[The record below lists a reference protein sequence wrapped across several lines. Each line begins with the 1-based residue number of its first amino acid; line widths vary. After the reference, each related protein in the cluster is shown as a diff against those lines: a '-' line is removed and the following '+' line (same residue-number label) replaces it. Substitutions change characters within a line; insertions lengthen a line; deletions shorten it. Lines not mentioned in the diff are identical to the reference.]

1 MLTIEQLTAYGADTK
16 KALVR
21 CMNMPDLY
29 LRLVRMMAQDE
40 HLAKLRSALD
50 ARDINT
56 AFEEAHALKGVL
68 ANLELTPVLT
78 PVSEVT
84 EMLRPRGGVS
94 PALTPEDEQNILTR
108 LLPEAEQEMNRLLAL
123 ING

>member
-1 MLTIEQLTAYGADTK
+1 MLTIEQLTEFGADTK
-16 KALVR
+16 KALAR

-40 HLAKLRSALD
+40 HLSKLRSALD

-94 PALTPEDEQNILTR
+94 PALTPEAEQNILTR

>member
-1 MLTIEQLTAYGADTK
+1 MLNIDQLTAYGADTK

-29 LRLVRMMAQDE
+29 LRLVGMMAQDE

-50 ARDINT
+50 VQDINT
-56 AFEEAHALKGVL
+56 AFEEVHALKGVL

-78 PVSEVT
+78 PVSEIT
-84 EMLRPRGGVS
+84 EILRPRGGVL

-108 LLPEAEQEMNRLLAL
+108 LLPEAERAMAGLLAL

>member
-1 MLTIEQLTAYGADTK
+1 MLTIEQLTEFGADTK
-16 KALVR
+16 KALAR

-29 LRLVRMMAQDE
+29 LRLVRMMADDT
-40 HLAKLRSALD
+40 HIAGLRSALE
-50 ARDINT
+50 ANDINT

-78 PVSEVT
+78 PVSEIT
-84 EMLRPRGGVS
+84 EMLRPREGKTPV
-94 PALTPEDEQNILTR
+94 LTPLDEQKLAL
-108 LLPEAEQEMNRLLAL
+108 LLPEAAQEMNRLLAL

>member
-1 MLTIEQLTAYGADTK
+1 MLTIDQLTEYGADTK
-16 KALVR
+16 KALAR

-29 LRLVRMMAQDE
+29 LRLVKMMANDT
-40 HLAKLRSALD
+40 HIAGLRSALE
-50 ARDINT
+50 AKNVNA

-78 PVSEVT
+78 PVSEIT
-84 EMLRPRGGVS
+84 EMLRPHGGVS
-94 PALTPEDEQNILTR
+94 PAITPADEQRLAL
-108 LLPEAEQEMNRLLAL
+108 LLPEAELEMNRLLAL

>member
-1 MLTIEQLTAYGADTK
+1 MTIDQLTAYGADTK

-29 LRLVRMMAQDE
+29 LRLVGMMAQDE

-78 PVSEVT
+78 PVSEIT
-84 EMLRPRGGVS
+84 ELLRPRGGVL

-108 LLPEAEQEMNRLLAL
+108 LLPEAERAMAGLLAL

>member
-1 MLTIEQLTAYGADTK
+1 MLTVDQLTQYGADTK
-16 KALVR
+16 KALAR

-29 LRLVRMMAQDE
+29 LRLVKMMANDTHIAGLRAALE
-40 HLAKLRSALD
+40 AKDRNA
-50 ARDINT
+50 

-78 PVSEVT
+78 PVSEIT
-84 EMLRPRGGVS
+84 EMLRPHGGVS
-94 PALTPEDEQNILTR
+94 PAITPADEQRLAL
-108 LLPEAEQEMNRLLAL
+108 LLPEAEREMNRLLAL

>member
-1 MLTIEQLTAYGADTK
+1 MLTIEQLTEYGADTK

-40 HLAKLRSALD
+40 HLSKLRSALD
-50 ARDINT
+50 ARDINA

-78 PVSEVT
+78 PVSDIT
-84 EMLRPRGGVS
+84 EMLRPHGNVTPVLS
-94 PALTPEDEQNILTR
+94 PADEQKLA
-108 LLPEAEQEMNRLLAL
+108 LLVPEAEQEMNRLRAL